1 LINPPKD
8 RPRGES
14 ADDPSAS
21 TQVAERRSA
30 ARKPFMAEALVV
42 EVASGARLFGKCCDL
57 VAHGCYLDTLNPFPQ
72 GTLVRVR
79 LQHGKEVMDAKGKVV
94 YRVPGLGMGVTFADL
109 SEKAREALG
118 RWLTNQDVEAETF
131 DAMLPFA
138 SDEYAP
144 GDRSYSI
151 ARLIQILLKKGV
163 LTKAEA
169 ASLLEDGLEV

>member
-1 LINPPKD
+1 
-8 RPRGES
+8 
-14 ADDPSAS
+14 
-21 TQVAERRSA
+21 
-30 ARKPFMAEALVV
+30 
-42 EVASGARLFGKCCDL
+42 
-57 VAHGCYLDTLNPFPQ
+57 
-72 GTLVRVR
+72 
-79 LQHGKEVMDAKGKVV
+79 MDAKGKVV

-109 SEKAREALG
+109 SEKAREALA
-118 RWLTNQDVEAETF
+118 RWLANQDVEAETF

-144 GDRSYSI
+144 GDRSHSI